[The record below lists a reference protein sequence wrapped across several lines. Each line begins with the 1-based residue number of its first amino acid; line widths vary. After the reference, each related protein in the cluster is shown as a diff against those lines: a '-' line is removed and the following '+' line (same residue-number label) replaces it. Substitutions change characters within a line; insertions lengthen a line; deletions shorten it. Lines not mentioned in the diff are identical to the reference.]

1 MQFILK
7 SLFRSCAFL
16 VVFNAL
22 NLSQALLAQTAFA
35 RFGEITA
42 LGETPADIVLDELR
56 GRLYLTRPTA
66 NRVDVYDYI
75 NKTMLN
81 PIAVGLQPAG
91 AAMSMDG
98 ALLYVA
104 NTLSTSLSVVSLDT
118 EQVIN
123 TVSLPARPEGVGV
136 GADGRVLITTQ
147 GTGLNNT
154 LRTLLL
160 YDPRQDAALQ
170 LSDVPS
176 PPPLT
181 GTAGTVLGS
190 AVFPGRLM
198 RTPDGNFI
206 VGLAVINAGAQ
217 NANTTLFVY
226 EVASG
231 TVLRNRTVTGQS
243 TVLAVSPDSSRFMT
257 GGTQFDFN
265 TLSANAQFNAGNL
278 PFPLPSGATAFP
290 VQQNRGGAVF
300 SPDGNTIYAAFNY
313 TAANNAAR
321 PTADVLLVGNARNL
335 GVRLGLRLRESVLS
349 KMVITSDGQNVYA
362 LSESGFLTIPV
373 GSIFEYPLIEP
384 EATQVF
390 MASDPCN
397 KGIARASLKVSNIG
411 AGKLTYSVP
420 NLGTALIW
428 SVSSGLAPSTL
439 TFTMDPGRINVNRR
453 PGTNVYNGNNGQAIA
468 VNISSLEAINIPPT
482 IRVFMNFRQNDQRGL
497 IFPTPTLVNNLNNNR
512 GLRDLV
518 LDEARNRIYIA
529 NSGMNRIEVFDTQK
543 LKYLDP
549 IEAGQFPESLALS
562 LDKSI
567 LYVANAGGESIMSID
582 LDSLTV
588 LGNIAFPPVPR
599 SGAQAPLS
607 VASMA
612 MTLSGLQ
619 FVMNN
624 GSTWRALGNEATIR
638 PTTAV
643 LPANIGNLRLMTA
656 TPEGEYAVLVGT
668 PAGGFGT
675 GYLYD
680 ARTDAYST
688 VRGIYT
694 NTFTSFTA
702 PLAAGPL
709 GRYYLLGGLILGSS
723 LTPIGG
729 VERPGG
735 TQTQPNPGNPT
746 GPPIQVPISL
756 GQRNVFSVWP
766 LDENRFL
773 RVTTP
778 VRANATA
785 VTRDDERS
793 VLEIVDIRTQS
804 ESVAGILPEN
814 PAFFVSGVTQVATP
828 PRQMA
833 ADSKGNVWILTV
845 SGLTLVPT
853 TPTTT
858 ATRPIVPLGAR
869 GIVNANDGTT
879 NIRPGSFIAIV
890 GNNLAG
896 TSAAENVP
904 LPSVLG
910 GSCVT
915 FNDIPVPI
923 ISSAPGQ
930 IVAQIPET
938 VRPGINIVQ
947 IRSLLNA
954 QQSDPIAVTVLRAQ

>member
-1 MQFILK
+1 MQFVLM
-7 SLFRSCAFL
+7 SLLRTFTFL
-16 VVFNAL
+16 VVFNAVL
-22 NLSQALLAQTAFA
+22 VAQTTVA

-42 LGETPADIVLDELR
+42 LGETPSDIVLDELR

-66 NRVDVYDYI
+66 NRVDVYDYV

-81 PIAVGLQPAG
+81 PISVGQQPAG

-98 ALLYVA
+98 AFLYVA
-104 NTLSTSLSVVSLDT
+104 NTQSTTLSVISLGT

-160 YDPRQDAALQ
+160 FDPRQDAALQ

-176 PPPLT
+176 PPALT

-190 AVFPGRLM
+190 ATFPGRLL

-206 VGLAVINAGAQ
+206 IGLAVINAGAQ
-217 NANTTLFVY
+217 NANSTMFVY

-231 TVLRNRTVTGQS
+231 TVLLNRTVTGQS
-243 TVLAVSPDSSRFMT
+243 TVLAVSPDGGRFMA
-257 GGTQFDFN
+257 GGTQFDSR
-265 TLSANAQFNAGNL
+265 TLTANGQFNVGNL
-278 PFPLPSGATAFP
+278 PFALPTPNAGAFP
-290 VQQNRGGAVF
+290 PQQNRGGAVF
-300 SPDGNTIYAAFNY
+300 APDGNTIYAAFNY
-313 TAANNAAR
+313 TATNNAAR

-335 GVRLGLRLRESVLS
+335 GVRLGIRLQESVLS
-349 KMVITSDGQNVYA
+349 KMVVTSDGQNIYA

-373 GSIFEYPLIEP
+373 GSIFDYPLIEP
-384 EATQVF
+384 DTTQVF

-397 KGIARASLKVSNIG
+397 KGIARASVKISNIG
-411 AGKLTYSVP
+411 KGKLTYSVP
-420 NLGTALIW
+420 NLGTALVW
-428 SVSSGLAPSTL
+428 TLSSGLAPATI
-439 TFTMDPGRINVNRR
+439 TFTMDPGRVNVNRR

-482 IRVFMNFRQNDQRGL
+482 IRVYMNYRQNDQRGL
-497 IFPTPTLVNNLNNNR
+497 IFPTPTLVNALNNNR
-512 GLRDLV
+512 GLRDII
-518 LDEARNRIYIA
+518 LDESRNRVYIA
-529 NSGMNRIEVFDTQK
+529 NNGMNRIEVFDTQK

-549 IEAGQFPESLALS
+549 VEVGQFPESLALS
-562 LDKSI
+562 LDKST
-567 LYVANAGGESIMSID
+567 LYVANAGGESIMTID
-582 LDSLTV
+582 LDSLAQT
-588 LGNIAFPPVPR
+588 GSIAFPPVPR
-599 SGAQAPLS
+599 SGAQQPLA

-612 MTLSGLQ
+612 TTLSGLQ

-624 GSTWRALGNEATIR
+624 GSTWRALGNEATVR
-638 PTTAV
+638 PSTAV
-643 LPANIGNLRLMTA
+643 LPANVGNLRLMTS

-688 VRGIYT
+688 VRTIYT

-702 PLAAGPL
+702 PLAAAPNGS
-709 GRYYLLGGLILGSS
+709 YYLLGGLILGSS

-735 TQTQPNPGNPT
+735 TQTQPNPANPN

-766 LDENRFL
+766 LDANRFL

-778 VRANATA
+778 VRASATA

-793 VLEIVDIRTQS
+793 VLEVVDIRTQS

-814 PAFFVSGVTQVATP
+814 PAFFVAGNTQVQTP

-833 ADSKGNVWILTV
+833 VDSKGNVWILTV

-858 ATRPIVPLGAR
+858 ATRPTIPLGAR

-879 NIRPGSFIAIV
+879 NFRPGSFISIV
-890 GNNLAG
+890 GTNLAA
-896 TSAAENVP
+896 SAAADTIP

-923 ISSAPGQ
+923 ISAAGGQ
-930 IVAQIPET
+930 IVAQIPDT
-938 VRPGINIVQ
+938 VRPGLNVVQ
-947 IRSLLNA
+947 VRSLLNA
-954 QQSDPIAVTVLRAQ
+954 QQSDPITVTVLR

>member
-7 SLFRSCAFL
+7 SLYRTFAFL
-16 VVFNAL
+16 VVFNA
-22 NLSQALLAQTAFA
+22 SCHVQALWAQTVFA

-42 LGETPADIVLDELR
+42 LGETPGDVVLDEFR
-56 GRLYLTRPTA
+56 GRLYLTRPSA

-75 NKTMLN
+75 NKTMRN
-81 PIAVGLQPAG
+81 PIAVGQQPAG
-91 AAMSMDG
+91 AAMTIDG
-98 ALLYVA
+98 GLLYVA
-104 NTLSTSLSVVSLDT
+104 NTLGTSLSVISLDN

-160 YDPRQDAALQ
+160 YDPRQDASLQ

-198 RTPDGNFI
+198 RSPDGNFI
-206 VGLAVINAGAQ
+206 VGLVVINAGAQ

-265 TLSANAQFNAGNL
+265 TLTANAQFNAGNL
-278 PFPLPSGATAFP
+278 PFPLPGGSTTFP

-321 PTADVLLVGNARNL
+321 PTADVLLIGNARNL
-335 GVRLGLRLRESVLS
+335 GVRLGIRLQESVLG
-349 KMVITSDGQNVYA
+349 KMVITSDGQTVFA

-373 GSIFEYPLIEP
+373 GSIYDYPLIQP
-384 EATQVF
+384 ETTQVF
-390 MASDPCN
+390 LASDPCN
-397 KGIARASLKVSNIG
+397 KGIARAAIKISNLG

-420 NLGTALIW
+420 NLGTALVW

-439 TFTMDPGRINVNRR
+439 TFTMDPGRVNINRR
-453 PGTNVYNGNNGQAIA
+453 PGTNVYNGNNGQALA
-468 VNISSLEAINIPPT
+468 VNVSSLEAINIPPT
-482 IRVFMNFRQNDQRGL
+482 IRVYMNYRLSDQRGL
-497 IFPTPTLVNNLNNNR
+497 IFPTPTLVNTLNNNR
-512 GLRDLV
+512 GLRDIV
-518 LDEARNRIYIA
+518 LDEARSRIYIA
-529 NSGMNRIEVFDTQK
+529 NAGMNRVEVFDTQK

-562 LDKSI
+562 LDKST
-567 LYVANAGGESIMSID
+567 LFVANSGGESILIID
-582 LDSLTV
+582 LESLTT
-588 LGNIAFPPVPR
+588 LGSVAFPPVPR
-599 SGAQAPLS
+599 SGAQAPLA
-607 VASMA
+607 VASMT
-612 MTLSGLQ
+612 MTIAGLQ
-619 FVMNN
+619 FAMNN
-624 GSTWRALGNEATIR
+624 GSTWRAIGTEATIR
-638 PTTAV
+638 AATAV
-643 LPANIGNLRLMTA
+643 LPANIGNLRLMTS
-656 TPEGEYAVLVGT
+656 TPEGEYAVLVGS

-688 VRGIYT
+688 VRSIYT
-694 NTFTSFTA
+694 NTFAGYTA
-702 PLAAGPL
+702 PLTAGPR
-709 GRYYLLGGLILGSS
+709 GSYYLLGGLILSSS

-729 VERPGG
+729 AERTG
-735 TQTQPNPGNPT
+735 TNA
-746 GPPIQVPISL
+746 SL
-756 GQRNVFSVWP
+756 GQRNVFAVWP
-766 LDENRFL
+766 IDENRFL
-773 RVTTP
+773 RITTP

-793 VLEIVDIRTQS
+793 VLEVVDIRTLS

-814 PAFFVSGVTQVATP
+814 PAFFVSGITQVNVP
-828 PRQMA
+828 PRQMV
-833 ADSKGNVWILTV
+833 ADSRGNVYVLTV
-845 SGLTLVPT
+845 SGLTMIPT
-853 TPTTT
+853 TPTTS
-858 ATRPIVPLGAR
+858 ATRPTIPLGTR
-869 GIVNANDGTT
+869 GVVNANDGTT
-879 NIRPGSFIAIV
+879 NIRPGSFISIV
-890 GNNLAG
+890 GNNLAVA
-896 TSAAENVP
+896 SAAENVP
-904 LPSVLG
+904 LPTVLG

-915 FNDIPVPI
+915 FNDVPVPI
-923 ISSAPGQ
+923 ISTAPGQ
-930 IVAQIPET
+930 ILAQIPET
-938 VRPGINIVQ
+938 LSPGLNVVQ
-947 IRSLLNA
+947 VRSLLQA
-954 QQSDPIAVTVLRAQ
+954 QQSDPIIVTVQRAQ

>member
-7 SLFRSCAFL
+7 SLYRSFAFL

-22 NLSQALLAQTAFA
+22 NLGPALLAQSAFA
-35 RFGEITA
+35 RFGEVTA

-66 NRVDVYDYI
+66 NRVDVYDYV

-81 PIAVGLQPAG
+81 PIAVGQQPAG

-98 ALLYVA
+98 AFLYVA
-104 NTLSTSLSVVSLDT
+104 NTQSTSLSVVSLAT

-147 GTGLNNT
+147 GAGLNNA
-154 LRTLLL
+154 LRTLIL

-181 GTAGTVLGS
+181 GTANTVLGS
-190 AVFPGRLM
+190 AIFPGRLM

-257 GGTQFDFN
+257 GGTQFDFS
-265 TLSANAQFNAGNL
+265 TLTANAQFNAGNL
-278 PFPLPSGATAFP
+278 PFPLPGGSTTFP

-321 PTADVLLVGNARNL
+321 PTADVLMIGNARNL
-335 GVRLGLRLRESVLS
+335 GVRLGIRLQESVLS

-373 GSIFEYPLIEP
+373 GSIFDYPLIEP
-384 EATQVF
+384 ETTQVF

-397 KGIARASLKVSNIG
+397 KGIARASVKMSNIG

-420 NLGTALIW
+420 NLGTALVW
-428 SVSSGLAPSTL
+428 SVSSGLAPSTI
-439 TFTMDPGRINVNRR
+439 TFTMDPGRVNINRR
-453 PGTNVYNGNNGQAIA
+453 PGTNVYNGNSGQAIA
-468 VNISSLEAINIPPT
+468 VNVSSLEAINIPPT
-482 IRVFMNFRQNDQRGL
+482 IRVYMNFRQNDQRGL
-497 IFPTPTLVNNLNNNR
+497 IFPTPTLVSALNNNR
-512 GLRDLV
+512 GLRDLI
-518 LDEARNRIYIA
+518 LDETRSRIYIA

-549 IEAGQFPESLALS
+549 IEAGQFPEALALS
-562 LDKSI
+562 LDKST
-567 LYVANAGGESIMSID
+567 LYVANSGGESIMTID

-588 LGNIAFPPVPR
+588 IGSIAFPPVPR
-599 SGAQAPLS
+599 SGAQPPLA

-638 PTTAV
+638 PQTAV
-643 LPANIGNLRLMTA
+643 LPNTLQAPRLMTA
-656 TPEGEYAVLVGT
+656 TPEGDYAVLVGT
-668 PAGGFGT
+668 PVGGFGT

-694 NTFTSFTA
+694 QAFTSFTA
-702 PLAAGPL
+702 PLSAGPR
-709 GRYYLLGGLILGSS
+709 GSYYLLGGLILGSS

-735 TQTQPNPGNPT
+735 TQIQPNPGNPN

-766 LDENRFL
+766 LDDNRFL

-814 PAFFVSGVTQVATP
+814 PAFFVSGVQQVNTP

-833 ADSKGNVWILTV
+833 ADSKGNVWVLTV

-858 ATRPIVPLGAR
+858 ASRPTIPLGAR

-879 NIRPGSFIAIV
+879 NIRPGSFISIV
-890 GNNLAG
+890 GNNLAIAS
-896 TSAAENVP
+896 TAESVP

-915 FNDIPVPI
+915 FNDIPVPV
-923 ISSAPGQ
+923 ISSTPGL
-930 IVAQIPET
+930 IVAQIPDT

-947 IRSLLNA
+947 VRSLLNA
-954 QQSDPIAVTVLRAQ
+954 QQSDPVAVTVLRAQ